1 MPAKL
6 KRGCG
11 CVGTCENK
19 CDEGC
24 CFSASVLEQ
33 GPGNDPFGP
42 CVNFRT
48 ATSTKANYTGVYDC
62 TGSADDEGT
71 WTWPGGSHFKPAIYF
86 PPQGPCYG
94 AGGTSF
100 IANMQK
106 DQKMKCR
113 AGSWGGDVGCSL
125 NCCLQQAP

>member
-24 CFSASVLEQ
+24 CFSASVSDNV
-33 GPGNDPFGP
+33 PGGNTSGP
-42 CVNFRT
+42 CRDFRT
-48 ATSTKANYTGVYDC
+48 ATSDTANYTGVYDC
-62 TGSADDEGT
+62 TGGADDEGT
-71 WTWPGGSHFKPAIYF
+71 WTWPGGSHFKPASG
-86 PPQGPCYG
+86 PGPCYG

-113 AGSWGGDVGCSL
+113 AGSWGDGVGCNL

>member
-24 CFSASVLEQ
+24 CFSASIAGF
-33 GPGNDPFGP
+33 GPGTDQSGP
-42 CVNFRT
+42 CVDFLT

-62 TGSADDEGT
+62 IGNSDDEGT
-71 WTWPGGSHFKPAIYF
+71 WTWPAGSLYLPATD
-86 PPQGPCYG
+86 PGTGPCYG
-94 AGGTSF
+94 TNIGVSF
-100 IANMQK
+100 VASMQK
-106 DQKMKCR
+106 NQTMKCR
-113 AGSWGGDVGCSL
+113 GGSWGGNVGCDL